1 MNNNYTKLTKMYY
14 VPTVYYWLDA
24 DNIYHGVKT
33 ELNSKFTQNKKIFYD
48 KLKSTHNEERIVE
61 KTLEYIEYKSVLI
74 RLILL
79 DYAHFTPNG
88 KGKDLLSN
96 IIEKWNENS
105 NIKLKIKEM
114 IYNRTIANILKYEKI
129 INNIEEIM
137 MLINLQILENYYE

>member
-24 DNIYHGVKT
+24 DDIYHGVKT
-33 ELNSKFTQNKKIFYD
+33 ELSDKFTQNRKIFYD
-48 KLKSTHNEERIVE
+48 KMKSTEHRIE
-61 KTLEYIEYKSVLI
+61 KTSEYIEYKSVLI

-96 IIEKWNENS
+96 IIEKWNQNS
-105 NIKLKIKEM
+105 NIKSKIKEM